1 MHRENGLPVVKVLSA
16 YNSWKLEHY
25 EKQAGAAVRLLRL
38 NCIQLFYIC
47 MSQNELQTQTVT
59 KTRPEQSIY
68 ARCFHATNYEN
79 QSLEERSGTKS
90 AAFLRLTCLING
102 QPEPFRLLYFMR
114 GWFVTFCQ
122 DRHKREMS
130 LVDDTYGKHWRDIIG
145 ALYGQRLGRVFMH
158 YALRSADWAQN
169 IDGCSQRWR
178 EEHRNTI
185 PPNPNPQNI
194 RIKMIHLRKTP
205 WQWIKK

>member
-1 MHRENGLPVVKVLSA
+1 MLQFVSCASTVFNYFTSARVRANYRPKPSQRHIQSRAFMQDVSMQPIMKTTPSRRGRGRKDYSA
-16 YNSWKLEHY
+16 Y
-25 EKQAGAAVRLLRL
+25 
-38 NCIQLFYIC
+38 
-47 MSQNELQTQTVT
+47 
-59 KTRPEQSIY
+59 
-68 ARCFHATNYEN
+68 
-79 QSLEERSGTKS
+79 SLKS
-90 AAFLRLTCLING
+90 VAFLRLTCLING
-102 QPEPFRLLYFMR
+102 QPELFRLLYFMR
-114 GWFVTFCQ
+114 GLFVTFCQ
-122 DRHKREMS
+122 DRHKREMIQRS
-130 LVDDTYGKHWRDIIG
+130 PVDDTYAKHWRDIIG

-158 YALRSADWAQN
+158 YALRSADWVQN